1 MNKKKKK
8 KKQES
13 LKKSVVGR
21 CNIYLFIR
29 YVYSLDFICYT
40 LQIAKKFF
48 YKEREREYIQNKAE
62 MKNYFN
68 D

>member
-8 KKQES
+8 KKEKKKEES

-29 YVYSLDFICYT
+29 YVYSLN
-40 LQIAKKFF
+40 F
-48 YKEREREYIQNKAE
+48 YLLFEYIANNATKTE
-62 MKNYFN
+62 
-68 D
+68 